1 MTVGNKPSNQMND
14 KINRTAMSKKLLTGK
29 HLLTYTITMTQ
40 KQSEDNLLQIDVF
53 HAIADPTRRA
63 LLDLVAESEQPVKML
78 AKTFP
83 MSRPAISQHLR
94 ILKQAG
100 LVVERK
106 VGREHLYSLRAEPL
120 HEVSDWVQYYEQF
133 WHNRLELLGEHLD
146 TMS

>member
-1 MTVGNKPSNQMND
+1 M
-14 KINRTAMSKKLLTGK
+14 I
-29 HLLTYTITMTQ
+29 H
-40 KQSEDNLLQIDVF
+40 KQVEDNLLQVDVF
-53 HAIADPTRRA
+53 HAISDPTRRA
-63 LLDLVAESEQPVKML
+63 LLDLVAEGEQPVKML
-78 AKTFP
+78 AQTFT

-106 VGREHLYSLRAEPL
+106 VGREHLYSLQADPL
-120 HEVSDWVQYYEQF
+120 HEVSDWVQHYEQF

>member
-1 MTVGNKPSNQMND
+1 M
-14 KINRTAMSKKLLTGK
+14 IALTCK
-29 HLLTYTITMTQ
+29 HLLTYTITVTQ

-63 LLDLVAESEQPVKML
+63 LLNLVAEHERPVNML
-78 AKTFP
+78 AQAFS
-83 MSRPAISQHLR
+83 MSRSAISQHLR

-120 HEVSDWVQYYEQF
+120 HEVSDWVQHYEQF
-133 WHNRLELLGEHLD
+133 WRNRLELLAEHLD
-146 TMS
+146 TMP

>member
-1 MTVGNKPSNQMND
+1 
-14 KINRTAMSKKLLTGK
+14 
-29 HLLTYTITMTQ
+29 MTQ
-40 KQSEDNLLQIDVF
+40 AEDNLLQVDVF

-63 LLDLVAESEQPVKML
+63 LLDRVAEGEQPVKIL
-78 AKTFP
+78 AAAFA

-106 VGREHLYSLRAEPL
+106 VGREHLYSLQANPL
-120 HEVSDWVQYYEQF
+120 YEVSDWVQHYEQF
-133 WHNRLELLGEHLD
+133 WRNRLELLSEHLD

>member
-1 MTVGNKPSNQMND
+1 MAQDITMKV
-14 KINRTAMSKKLLTGK
+14 LTGK
-29 HLLTYTITMTQ
+29 HLLTYTIGMIH
-40 KQSEDNLLQIDVF
+40 KQVEDNLLQVDVF
-53 HAIADPTRRA
+53 HAISDPTRRA
-63 LLDLVAESEQPVKML
+63 LLDLVAEGEQPVKML
-78 AKTFP
+78 AQTFT

-106 VGREHLYSLRAEPL
+106 VGREHLYSLQADPL
-120 HEVSDWVQYYEQF
+120 HEVSDWVQHYEQF